1 MMRNRMASFLAL
13 SALLVSAC
21 ASTGSGPTAQLTR
34 PKVII
39 IARTNLADTAPSLS
53 AGVPMHY
60 EIRITNQ
67 ADIPITL
74 TRIDLD
80 AMAGGGFQVQAKTR
94 IFDVTIAPSE
104 TQSVDFDTTAYI
116 NDPTG
121 TDARQPVAIRA
132 ITLFETA
139 KGKLQ
144 SITQQRVSIVSGD

>member
-1 MMRNRMASFLAL
+1 MLKRMVQFLAI
-13 SALLVSAC
+13 SALLTSGC
-21 ASTGSGPTAQLTR
+21 ASTSSGPTAQLAR
-34 PKVII
+34 PKVTI

-74 TRIDLD
+74 KRIDLD
-80 AMAGGGFQVQAKTR
+80 AMAGGGFQVQSRTR
-94 IFDVTIAPSE
+94 VFDVTIAPAE
-104 TQSVDFDTTAYI
+104 TRSVDFDTTAYI

-132 ITLFETA
+132 ITLFETT

>member
-1 MMRNRMASFLAL
+1 MRRFATLAVT
-13 SALLVSAC
+13 LLVAGCS
-21 ASTGSGPTAQLTR
+21 STSGPTAQLTR
-34 PKVII
+34 PKVTI
-39 IARTNLADTAPSLS
+39 IARTNLADTSPSLS

-67 ADIPITL
+67 ADVAITL
-74 TRIDLD
+74 KRIDLD
-80 AMAGGGFQVQAKTR
+80 AMAGGGFQVQSKTR
-94 IFDVTIAPSE
+94 VFDVTIAPAE
-104 TQSVDFDTTAYI
+104 TRSVDFDTTAYI

-132 ITLFETA
+132 ITLFETS